1 MTIRSISAIVGIFVF
16 VRCVSITMIVRSKMS
31 NPILIVGSLQT
42 HAVIINI
49 DRGGVFSLYWYNGFR
64 VAESI

>member
-1 MTIRSISAIVGIFVF
+1 MTKRSISAIVGIFVF
-16 VRCVSITMIVRSKMS
+16 VKCVSITMIVRSKMS
-31 NPILIVGSLQT
+31 KPILIVGSLQT

-49 DRGGVFSLYWYNGFR
+49 DRGGVFSLHWYNGFR

>member
-1 MTIRSISAIVGIFVF
+1 MTKRSISAIVGIFVF

-31 NPILIVGSLQT
+31 KPILIVGSLQT

-49 DRGGVFSLYWYNGFR
+49 DRGVFSLYWYNGFR